1 MQITKKRLK
10 QIIREELEI
19 INEQPM
25 DVPFRGDSSVIAH
38 QQRPKAVKDAD
49 EDAAQPLVDTLD
61 DVYNMAKDAV
71 GDFVDTILD
80 NPDTMNA
87 LSLGAKVVGAG
98 LTLFPEPATTAV
110 GLSILKGSSA
120 FDVAAAAGYASEG
133 DRNEAIFSVMSALLF
148 ANAKNA
154 QQFYRSASKLRNKL
168 RNLRNNTSIFYLLK
182 KGTPSWAWAG
192 AALSLEAAISAA
204 KQAVEEIEDAT
215 PNIAQEDEEV
225 VGTGIDDAAAT
236 ALRGYSRAAVSQSL
250 RSLRSFTVDAQE
262 IKDTIEQISSAV
274 EQ

>member
-1 MQITKKRLK
+1 MKITRSHLRR
-10 QIIREELEI
+10 IIREELGI

-25 DVPFRGDSSVIAH
+25 DGPLRGDPSVIAYQH
-38 QQRPKAVKDAD
+38 RPQAVKDSDAR
-49 EDAAQPLVDTLD
+49 AAQAID
-61 DVYNMAKDAV
+61 DMLSDLPGYKAV
-71 GDFVDTILD
+71 QDFVDTILD

-98 LTLFPEPATTAV
+98 LTLFPEPTTTAA

-133 DRNEAIFSVMSALLF
+133 DRNETIFSVMSALLF

-154 QQFYRSASKLRNKL
+154 QQFYRSASKLRNNL
-168 RNLRNNTSIFYLLK
+168 RNLRNNPSIFYLLK

-192 AALSLEAAISAA
+192 AALTLEAVINAA
-204 KQAVEEIEDAT
+204 EKVVEEIEDAT
-215 PNIAQEDEEV
+215 SNIAQEDEEA

-274 EQ
+274 KQ